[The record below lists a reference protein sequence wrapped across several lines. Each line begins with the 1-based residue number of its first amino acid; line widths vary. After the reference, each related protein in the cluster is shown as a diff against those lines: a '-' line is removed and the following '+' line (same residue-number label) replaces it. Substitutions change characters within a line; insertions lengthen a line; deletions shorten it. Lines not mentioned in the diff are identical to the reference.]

1 MTNIRK
7 VISGFLALTSVVSMV
22 LLPVKADAVQTLSK
36 TEPTVFGNSSFTWN
50 HMEQETS
57 NNAADGTYTWFNG
70 GGATITATKNFYVE
84 ETGEFSFEVY
94 GASSITHSVLS
105 DLQFNID
112 TDSAVTLTSANST
125 VEDLANP
132 CFTEGQ
138 WVVKN
143 IKYNTKLLLDAGS
156 HTITFTVPQNSNNQ
170 SAAYFIFDC
179 ARFIPPEQNQMITD
193 TNNVLEFE
201 KFYPSYKVISSG
213 ASGGAVVDIL
223 QYNATEHNIQ
233 MVFDAE
239 KSGNYK
245 FVMDASVEQGVSS
258 PQFHLSPVYICVNGG
273 NEIEISNNKQNNFS
287 ITADASYQGSWES
300 SRITL
305 AENIALTEG
314 ENTINIRVAARQAGD
329 MVVGTFDC
337 IKLVRVKNIERIT
350 AQAGTGLIKRGE
362 SVSVIM
368 KNQDGETVT
377 ASDFSQITYTI
388 TNADIAQVDNGI
400 LKAKNYGNTKIKI
413 DAVTN
418 GQTLQSEFDVNVVSE
433 KGIWINSLEKTS
445 TGIKVNISA
454 TEDYSGG
461 DHLLVGVY
469 EQKESVVT
477 SLKSVG
483 TAVITAMGEN
493 TEEGFE
499 IPLSNVQNGDVIR
512 VFLLDNNNQKRS
524 IYTKVTYGGVA
535 E

>member
-1 MTNIRK
+1 
-7 VISGFLALTSVVSMV
+7 
-22 LLPVKADAVQTLSK
+22 
-36 TEPTVFGNSSFTWN
+36 
-50 HMEQETS
+50 
-57 NNAADGTYTWFNG
+57 
-70 GGATITATKNFYVE
+70 
-84 ETGEFSFEVY
+84 
-94 GASSITHSVLS
+94 
-105 DLQFNID
+105 
-112 TDSAVTLTSANST
+112 
-125 VEDLANP
+125 
-132 CFTEGQ
+132 
-138 WVVKN
+138 
-143 IKYNTKLLLDAGS
+143 
-156 HTITFTVPQNSNNQ
+156 
-170 SAAYFIFDC
+170 
-179 ARFIPPEQNQMITD
+179 
-193 TNNVLEFE
+193 
-201 KFYPSYKVISSG
+201 
-213 ASGGAVVDIL
+213 
-223 QYNATEHNIQ
+223 

-377 ASDFSQITYTI
+377 ASDFSQITYTS

-445 TGIKVNISA
+445 TGIKVNIYKTLIAILTAVTIVLGMMMMGS
-454 TEDYSGG
+454 
-461 DHLLVGVY
+461 LLISSLIIFPALTSMRLCRSFR
-469 EQKESVVT
+469 SVVICSGFVSVICFIIGLFI
-477 SLKSVG
+477 SLAVDTAPGASV
-483 TAVITAMGEN
+483 VIV
-493 TEEGFE
+493 
-499 IPLSNVQNGDVIR
+499 NVV
-512 VFLLDNNNQKRS
+512 VFALFSLISKIKNR
-524 IYTKVTYGGVA
+524 
-535 E
+535 